1 MDSSTYY
8 EYQRRIEAAVAN
20 KDINELKNIRA
31 ELETYRDPDA
41 QKLILSLRL

>member
-8 EYQRRIEAAVAN
+8 EYQRRIEQAVAN
-20 KDINELKNIRA
+20 KDINELKLIRD

-41 QKLILSLRL
+41 KKLILSLKL